1 MCQPAS
7 ANQVVLKEFICLY
20 SCSPAICIISSLS
33 RAISDH
39 RLVGRYSLWKSLSLH
54 CLPSLQRLSGLH
66 CFASAHRGG
75 FTLTPLGGFRVLPLS
90 GSWAK
95 WDAHFQRIAG
105 KGSPAAATGCPRVP
119 GLGLAPR
126 AGWAPAEHAFCGGFA
141 PCDFCPL
148 HKS

>member
-7 ANQVVLKEFICLY
+7 ANQVIFKEFIRLC

-33 RAISDH
+33 GDISDH

-54 CLPSLQRLSGLH
+54 CLPSLQRLSRLH

-75 FTLTPLGGFRVLPLS
+75 FYINSTWGFGVSPPS

-95 WDAHFQRIAG
+95 GDAHFQRLSG
-105 KGSPAAATGCPRVP
+105 KGSPDTAAGCPVVP
-119 GLGLAPR
+119 RPGV
-126 AGWAPAEHAFCGGFA
+126 GWAPAKLGLCSSRLLPNARVLTGN
-141 PCDFCPL
+141 
-148 HKS
+148 